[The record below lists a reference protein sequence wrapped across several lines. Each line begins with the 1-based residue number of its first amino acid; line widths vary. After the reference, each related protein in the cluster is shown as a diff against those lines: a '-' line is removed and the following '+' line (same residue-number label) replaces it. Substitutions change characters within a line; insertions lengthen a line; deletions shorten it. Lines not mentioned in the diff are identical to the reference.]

1 MILSMTG
8 FAVAAAELPG
18 CSLTVDLR
26 SVNHRYLDIQLRLP
40 DELRTLETVARELLA
55 TGLKRGKV
63 DCRVGLNRNATG
75 AESLAFVNAERVA
88 RLRDAAAEVLRHAPG
103 SAPLSV
109 AEILRWPGVL
119 TEPSVE
125 PGELSDKTLALIRQ
139 ALADLAASRERE
151 GNKLKAMLEERCRAI
166 EAQIERVAP
175 RVPAIH
181 DTYVEKLGARLREAG
196 LDPDAERLKQ
206 ELALFATKVDVAEEV
221 SRLATHVAEVRRVLA
236 QGGSAG
242 KRLDFLMQE
251 LNREANTLGSKS
263 VDAELS
269 QAALEIKVLI
279 EQMREQVQNIE

>member
-8 FAVAAAELPG
+8 FAAAAAELPG
-18 CSLTVDLR
+18 GSLSVELR
-26 SVNHRYLDIQLRLP
+26 SVNHRYLDLQLRLP
-40 DELRTLETVARELLA
+40 DELRTLDATVRELLA
-55 TGLKRGKV
+55 AELKRGKV
-63 DCRVGLNRNATG
+63 DCRIALNHTLPGAAT
-75 AESLAFVNAERVA
+75 LAVNAERVA
-88 RLRDAAAEVLRHAPG
+88 QLRDAAAEVLRHAPG
-103 SAPLSV
+103 SAPLTIV
-109 AEILRWPGVL
+109 EILRWPGVL
-119 TEPSVE
+119 TEPSLPPEVLAE
-125 PGELSDKTLALIRQ
+125 RAVGLVRQTLAE
-139 ALADLAASRERE
+139 LAASRSRE
-151 GNKLKAMLEERCRAI
+151 GEKLKAMLEERCRGI

-181 DTYVEKLGARLREAG
+181 AAYVEKLGARLKEAG

-206 ELALFATKVDVAEEV
+206 ELALFATKIDVAEEV
-221 SRLATHVAEVRRVLA
+221 SRLATHVAEVRRVLGA
-236 QGGSAG
+236 GGSSG

>member
-8 FAVAAAELPG
+8 FAAAAAELPG
-18 CSLTVDLR
+18 GSLSVELR
-26 SVNHRYLDIQLRLP
+26 SVNHRYLDLQLRLP
-40 DELRTLETVARELLA
+40 DELRVLDAAVRELLA
-55 TGLKRGKV
+55 AELKRGKV
-63 DCRVGLNRNATG
+63 DCRIAFNHSAPG
-75 AESLAFVNAERVA
+75 AAMLAINAERVA

-103 SAPLSV
+103 SAPLTV
-109 AEILRWPGVL
+109 ADILRWPGVL
-119 TEPSVE
+119 TEPSLSPEALAERTLGLV
-125 PGELSDKTLALIRQ
+125 GETLAE
-139 ALADLAASRERE
+139 LAASRLRE
-151 GNKLKAMLEERCRAI
+151 GQKLRAMLEDRCRAI

-175 RVPAIH
+175 RVPAVH
-181 DTYVEKLGARLREAG
+181 AAYVEKLGARLREAG

-206 ELALFATKVDVAEEV
+206 ELALFATKIDVAEEI

-236 QGGSAG
+236 AGGSSG